1 MVRDKRGCHSWQPF
15 FLLIL
20 KDGENMANVKVRALK
35 PLGIKVGKETVDK
48 APGAEFEM
56 DFKDAL
62 AAEKDQAVQIV
73 SGKNKQEENDAP
85 VDGFDEKEEKT
96 VLKAKAKELGIPKY
110 TKMKAEEL
118 FEAIILKQS
127 ENVAKEAKEQ
137 AVEATTQEHTKIF
150 TVVAENLG
158 IEINEELGFE
168 DAIDVLL
175 TASQEWKKAAE
186 ASGEGKEEKESGKK
200 SGDKE

>member
-1 MVRDKRGCHSWQPF
+1 
-15 FLLIL
+15 
-20 KDGENMANVKVRALK
+20 
-35 PLGIKVGKETVDK
+35 
-48 APGAEFEM
+48 M

-150 TVVAENLG
+150 TVVAESLG

-186 ASGEGKEEKESGKK
+186 ASGEGKEEKESGEK